1 MRNALIIFAIDKA
14 MSIARFC
21 STSKADADPL
31 EWVGKDEGDVEEEAG
46 VESCLRVGHGDDFV
60 EKNAVTRR

>member
-1 MRNALIIFAIDKA
+1 